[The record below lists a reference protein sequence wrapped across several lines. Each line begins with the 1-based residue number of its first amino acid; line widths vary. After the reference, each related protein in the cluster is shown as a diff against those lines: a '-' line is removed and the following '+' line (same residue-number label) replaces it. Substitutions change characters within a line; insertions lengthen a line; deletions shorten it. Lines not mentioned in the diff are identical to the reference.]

1 MLRGENGEYIGSP
14 TMMISSPTGLSTR
27 YENGYLGNY
36 LAAERT
42 ANVKAP
48 LRSLPLIYIMPS
60 ALVLVLCLI
69 LLIFRAGRRRNRMT
83 AETPGSRYPEG
94 SAEKALPEG
103 LKQLLPEKPLTVVSA
118 DRTCSPYLN
127 SEFPVTLREIPLFS
141 PHIMQGMGTPART
154 KSAGRHYMQFFFSPD
169 RLARQ
174 HISDTAWA
182 FSFFSLRVSSPGN
195 FPPPLAPKEER
206 RLFSLIAQGDK
217 GGTPHRYR
225 A

>member
-27 YENGYLGNY
+27 YEDGYLGNY

-83 AETPGSRYPEG
+83 AETPGLALSEG
-94 SAEKALPEG
+94 SAEKALPER

-118 DRTCSPYLN
+118 GRTCSPYLN
-127 SEFPVTLREIPLFS
+127 SGISRHIAGNSFFS

-154 KSAGRHYMQFFFSPD
+154 KSAGGIICS
-169 RLARQ
+169 
-174 HISDTAWA
+174 
-182 FSFFSLRVSSPGN
+182 SFH
-195 FPPPLAPKEER
+195 
-206 RLFSLIAQGDK
+206 
-217 GGTPHRYR
+217 T
-225 A
+225 